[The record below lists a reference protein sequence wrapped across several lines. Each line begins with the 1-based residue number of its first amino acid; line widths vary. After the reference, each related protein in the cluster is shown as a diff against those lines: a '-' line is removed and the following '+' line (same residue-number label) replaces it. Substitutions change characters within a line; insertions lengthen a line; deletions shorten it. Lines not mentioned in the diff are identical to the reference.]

1 MHHYCTSIEIFMIN
15 LFLKKLFLGI
25 ILTSSLCVYA
35 SDVKHI
41 AITAIVEHPSLD
53 QIRDGVKDEL
63 SAQGYQLGKDL
74 IVQYQSAQGSS
85 ANAAQIAK
93 QFVASKPD
101 VIVAI
106 ATPSAQAVAASTKTI
121 PLVFAG
127 ITDPIAAKLI
137 KNWQPTGSNITGV
150 SDYQAVEPQIAF
162 MKKIVPNLKS
172 VGYVYSPGEINS
184 TIILKQLKELLPAQ
198 GIKFIA
204 VPAQRTADIPTA
216 AKSLAGKVDL
226 IYTTTDNN
234 VVSAYESLVKV
245 ANEAKIPLL
254 ASFPDAIERGATAA
268 FGMSYYDVGRQ
279 SGKLVA
285 RILQGEKVGNITP
298 EIGKELRLI
307 VNLVAA
313 KRLGIKIAPE
323 VIQSAYKVVV
333 EN

>member
-1 MHHYCTSIEIFMIN
+1 MNN
-15 LFLKKLFLGI
+15 LFFKQLIRMSCLLPLLI
-25 ILTSSLCVYA
+25 TSLNIFANETKYV
-35 SDVKHI
+35 

-53 QIRDGVKDEL
+53 EIRDGVKDEL
-63 SAQGYQLGKDL
+63 SAQGYQLGQDL
-74 IVQYQSAQGSS
+74 IVSYQSAQGNS

-137 KNWQPTGSNITGV
+137 KDWQPTGTNITGV
-150 SDYQAVEPQIAF
+150 SDYPELTAQIAF
-162 MKKIVPNLKS
+162 MKKISPNLKS

-184 TIILKQLKELLPAQ
+184 MVILKQLQNLLA
-198 GIKFIA
+198 GEDIKIIA

-216 AKSLAGKVDL
+216 AKTLKGKVDL

-245 ANEAKIPLL
+245 ANENKIPLI
-254 ASFPDAIERGATAA
+254 ASFPDAIERGAVAA
-268 FGMSYYDVGRQ
+268 LGMSYYDVGRQ
-279 SGKLVA
+279 SGKLVV
-285 RILQGEKVGNITP
+285 RILKGEKPGMITP
-298 EIGKELRLI
+298 EKGQEMHLVL
-307 VNLVAA
+307 NLEAA
-313 KRLGIKIAPE
+313 KRQGIALSPE
-323 VIQSAYKVVV
+323 LIKSAYKVI
-333 EN
+333 NNN

>member
-1 MHHYCTSIEIFMIN
+1 MNN
-15 LFLKKLFLGI
+15 LFFKQ
-25 ILTSSLCVYA
+25 LTRMSCLLPLLITSLNIFANETKYV
-35 SDVKHI
+35 

-53 QIRDGVKDEL
+53 EIRDGVKDEL
-63 SAQGYQLGKDL
+63 SAQGYQLGQDL
-74 IVQYQSAQGSS
+74 IVSYQSAQGNS

-137 KNWQPTGSNITGV
+137 KDWQPTGTNITGV
-150 SDYQAVEPQIAF
+150 SDYPELTAQIAF
-162 MKKIVPNLKS
+162 MKKISPNLKS

-184 TIILKQLKELLPAQ
+184 MVILKQLQNLLTAED
-198 GIKFIA
+198 IKIIA

-216 AKSLAGKVDL
+216 AKTLKGKVDL

-245 ANEAKIPLL
+245 ANENKIPLV
-254 ASFPDAIERGATAA
+254 ASFPDAIERGAVAA
-268 FGMSYYDVGRQ
+268 LGMSYYDVGRQ
-279 SGKLVA
+279 SGKLVV
-285 RILQGEKVGNITP
+285 RILKGEKPGMITP
-298 EIGKELRLI
+298 EKGQEMHLVL
-307 VNLVAA
+307 NLEAA
-313 KRLGIKIAPE
+313 KRQGIALSPE
-323 VIQSAYKVVV
+323 LIKSAYKVI
-333 EN
+333 NNN

>member
-1 MHHYCTSIEIFMIN
+1 MRYLLNKLLIGCLLFVSLNSLFVQANEI
-15 LFLKKLFLGI
+15 
-25 ILTSSLCVYA
+25 
-35 SDVKHI
+35 KHV

-63 SAQGYQLGKDL
+63 TAQGYQLDKDI

-93 QFVASKPD
+93 QFVANKPN

-137 KNWQPTGSNITGV
+137 KAWQPTATNITGV
-150 SDYQAVEPQIAF
+150 SDYQEVEPQIAF
-162 MKKIVPNLKS
+162 MKKIVPDLKA

-184 TIILKQLKELLPAQ
+184 TIILKQLTELLSKQ
-198 GIKFIA
+198 GIKIVA

-216 AKSLAGKVDL
+216 AKSLKGKVDL

-245 ANEAKIPLL
+245 ANENKIPLL

-268 FGMSYYDVGRQ
+268 YGMSYYDVGRQ
-279 SGKLVA
+279 SGKLVV
-285 RILQGEKVGNITP
+285 RILQGENVGTITP
-298 EIGKELRLI
+298 EIGKDLRLVI
-307 VNLVAA
+307 NLNAA
-313 KRLGIKIAPE
+313 KRQGATITPDLIK
-323 VIQSAYKVVV
+323 SAYKVIN
-333 EN
+333 EQ